1 MFQVRPRWFDAS
13 RLPIARIMSQ
23 KVTDKM
29 QGLLVTRQQSLAQT
43 IGCTLRLSIC
53 QHISSPF
60 FEVWVL
66 QHHQAGG
73 KSDFRC
79 ACRPCSVVEP
89 IFVGLALLLG
99 LSSWWLFDCLQ
110 DNFTKRTSKVI
121 SSRTS
126 QD

>member
-1 MFQVRPRWFDAS
+1 MGGRNSDRFAF
-13 RLPIARIMSQ
+13 ARIMSQ
-23 KVTDKM
+23 KVNDEM

-43 IGCTLRLSIC
+43 IRCILRLSIC

-66 QHHQAGG
+66 RHYKAGEEPH
-73 KSDFRC
+73 FRC

-99 LSSWWLFDCLQ
+99 LSSRWLFDCLR

-121 SSRTS
+121 SSRAS
-126 QD
+126 QDQ